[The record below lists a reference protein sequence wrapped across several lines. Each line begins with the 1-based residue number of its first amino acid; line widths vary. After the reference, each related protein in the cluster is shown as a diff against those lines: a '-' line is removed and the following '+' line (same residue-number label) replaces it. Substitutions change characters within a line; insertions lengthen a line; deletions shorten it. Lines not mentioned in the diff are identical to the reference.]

1 MKSSKEYYSEI
12 YYSGVDRYFEC
23 KMRAQEYYIKKN
35 NEKSSKGAER
45 DSYQFSYICYDGE
58 KGQIQGPTAFNVRLP
73 ETDYV
78 RLLTLQLYDKE
89 GLTYNRILFIA
100 PDIIQAIDK
109 QVESSFGK
117 QDGTVN
123 CLPYVVSFDEIIED
137 AKKVEETMSTDR
149 DSSSKELK
157 SYEFKVWIDGNYY
170 YEDEEIEAEIML
182 SDDEVET
189 IKRLVREY
197 DSDLSC
203 GLMPILKEGD
213 AHLYNKF
220 FSEIYPPVFYE
231 LFQRD
236 EMFEPIPGD
245 EGKKWEEED
254 VIYLMETYGDG
265 YCFDDAYICY
275 IPEDMI
281 PPKMTLTKGMS
292 KDEMLKYIRKW
303 SSMRNDIYDNITC
316 YHDIPVSEQDHYNEV
331 IENRL
336 LSILTKSIEENDES
350 SLASED
356 FDPFEDIFPTM
367 IANEIYEECQNNNQQ
382 KKNSTGNPKKQYT
395 IKGKIIGTWNEH
407 YVDIDVELT
416 DNELEQIKAQIKKHP
431 ECDDL
436 REIIEDD
443 FLYVTIQEKLIQAAH
458 EYYVQE
464 GINDGMTREEAEN
477 VELIGNE
484 YSCPIP
490 EAWK

>member
-23 KMRAQEYYIKKN
+23 KVRAQEYYIKKN
-35 NEKSSKGAER
+35 NEKSSKGEER
-45 DSYQFSYICYDGE
+45 DCYRFSYICYDGE
-58 KGQIQGPTAFNVRLP
+58 KGQVQGPTAFNVRLP

-89 GLTYNRILFIA
+89 GMTYNHILFIA

-137 AKKVEETMSTDR
+137 AKKVEETMSTDK
-149 DSSSKELK
+149 DSSSKELR

-197 DSDLSC
+197 DSELSC

-213 AHLYNKF
+213 AHLYIKF

-265 YCFDDAYICY
+265 YCFDDAYKCH
-275 IPEDMI
+275 IPEDMM
-281 PPKMTLTKGMS
+281 PEEMT
-292 KDEMLKYIRKW
+292 E
-303 SSMRNDIYDNITC
+303 
-316 YHDIPVSEQDHYNEV
+316 
-331 IENRL
+331 
-336 LSILTKSIEENDES
+336 
-350 SLASED
+350 
-356 FDPFEDIFPTM
+356 
-367 IANEIYEECQNNNQQ
+367 
-382 KKNSTGNPKKQYT
+382 
-395 IKGKIIGTWNEH
+395 
-407 YVDIDVELT
+407 
-416 DNELEQIKAQIKKHP
+416 
-431 ECDDL
+431 
-436 REIIEDD
+436 
-443 FLYVTIQEKLIQAAH
+443 
-458 EYYVQE
+458 
-464 GINDGMTREEAEN
+464 
-477 VELIGNE
+477 
-484 YSCPIP
+484 
-490 EAWK
+490 

>member
-58 KGQIQGPTAFNVRLP
+58 NGQVQGPTAFNVRLP

-89 GLTYNRILFIA
+89 GLTYNHILFIA
-100 PDIIQAIDK
+100 PDIIQTIDK

-117 QDGTVN
+117 QDGIVKS
-123 CLPYVVSFDEIIED
+123 LPYEVVFDEIIED
-137 AKKVEETMSTDR
+137 AKEIEKTMSTDT

-245 EGKKWEEED
+245 EGKEWEEED

-275 IPEDMI
+275 IPEDMM
-281 PPKMTLTKGMS
+281 PEEMT
-292 KDEMLKYIRKW
+292 E
-303 SSMRNDIYDNITC
+303 
-316 YHDIPVSEQDHYNEV
+316 
-331 IENRL
+331 
-336 LSILTKSIEENDES
+336 
-350 SLASED
+350 
-356 FDPFEDIFPTM
+356 
-367 IANEIYEECQNNNQQ
+367 
-382 KKNSTGNPKKQYT
+382 
-395 IKGKIIGTWNEH
+395 
-407 YVDIDVELT
+407 
-416 DNELEQIKAQIKKHP
+416 
-431 ECDDL
+431 
-436 REIIEDD
+436 
-443 FLYVTIQEKLIQAAH
+443 
-458 EYYVQE
+458 
-464 GINDGMTREEAEN
+464 
-477 VELIGNE
+477 
-484 YSCPIP
+484 
-490 EAWK
+490 

>member
-12 YYSGVDRYFEC
+12 YYSGADRYFEC
-23 KMRAQEYYIKKN
+23 KMRAQEYYIN
-35 NEKSSKGAER
+35 
-45 DSYQFSYICYDGE
+45 
-58 KGQIQGPTAFNVRLP
+58 RLP

-100 PDIIQAIDK
+100 PDIIQTIDK

-117 QDGTVN
+117 QDGIVKS
-123 CLPYVVSFDEIIED
+123 LQYEVVFDEIIED
-137 AKKVEETMSTDR
+137 AKKVEKTMSTGT

-189 IKRLVREY
+189 IKKLVREY
-197 DSDLSC
+197 DADLSC
-203 GLMPILKEGD
+203 GLMPILKKGD
-213 AHLYNKF
+213 VHLYNKF

-245 EGKKWEEED
+245 EGKEWEEED

-265 YCFDDAYICY
+265 YCFDDAYKCY
-275 IPEDMI
+275 IPEDMM
-281 PPKMTLTKGMS
+281 PSKMTLTKGMS
-292 KDEMLKYIRKW
+292 KD
-303 SSMRNDIYDNITC
+303 D
-316 YHDIPVSEQDHYNEV
+316 
-331 IENRL
+331 
-336 LSILTKSIEENDES
+336 
-350 SLASED
+350 
-356 FDPFEDIFPTM
+356 
-367 IANEIYEECQNNNQQ
+367 YEECQNNNQQ
-382 KKNSTGNPKKQYT
+382 KN
-395 IKGKIIGTWNEH
+395 
-407 YVDIDVELT
+407 
-416 DNELEQIKAQIKKHP
+416 
-431 ECDDL
+431 DL
-436 REIIEDD
+436 RQIIEDD
-443 FLYVTIQEKLIQAAH
+443 YLYVTIQEKLIQAAH

>member
-23 KMRAQEYYIKKN
+23 KASAQEYYIKKN

-100 PDIIQAIDK
+100 PDIIQTIDK

-117 QDGTVN
+117 QDGIVKS
-123 CLPYVVSFDEIIED
+123 LPYEVVFDEIIED
-137 AKKVEETMSTDR
+137 AKEIEKTMSTDT

-189 IKRLVREY
+189 IKKLVKEY

-245 EGKKWEEED
+245 EGKEWEEED

-265 YCFDDAYICY
+265 YCFDDAYKCY
-275 IPEDMI
+275 IPEDMM
-281 PPKMTLTKGMS
+281 PSKMTLTKLMS
-292 KDEMLKYIRKW
+292 KD
-303 SSMRNDIYDNITC
+303 D
-316 YHDIPVSEQDHYNEV
+316 
-331 IENRL
+331 
-336 LSILTKSIEENDES
+336 
-350 SLASED
+350 
-356 FDPFEDIFPTM
+356 
-367 IANEIYEECQNNNQQ
+367 YEECQNNNQQ

-436 REIIEDD
+436 RQIIEDD
-443 FLYVTIQEKLIQAAH
+443 YLYVTIQEKLIQAAH

>member
-23 KMRAQEYYIKKN
+23 KVRAQEYYIKKN

-45 DSYQFSYICYDGE
+45 DSYQFSYICYDSE

-100 PDIIQAIDK
+100 PDIIQTIDK

-117 QDGTVN
+117 QDGTMS
-123 CLPYVVSFDEIIED
+123 CLPYVVVFDEIIED
-137 AKKVEETMSTDR
+137 AKKVEETMSTDK

-189 IKRLVREY
+189 IKKLVKEY

-265 YCFDDAYICY
+265 YCFDDAYKCY
-275 IPEDMI
+275 IPEDMM
-281 PPKMTLTKGMS
+281 PSKMTLTKGMA
-292 KDEMLKYIRKW
+292 KD
-303 SSMRNDIYDNITC
+303 D
-316 YHDIPVSEQDHYNEV
+316 
-331 IENRL
+331 
-336 LSILTKSIEENDES
+336 
-350 SLASED
+350 
-356 FDPFEDIFPTM
+356 
-367 IANEIYEECQNNNQQ
+367 YEECQNNNQQ

-436 REIIEDD
+436 RQIIEDD
-443 FLYVTIQEKLIQAAH
+443 YLYVTIQEKLIQAAH

>member
-23 KMRAQEYYIKKN
+23 KVRAQEYYIKKN
-35 NEKSSKGAER
+35 NEKFSKVAER
-45 DSYQFSYICYDGE
+45 DIYQFSYICYDGE

-100 PDIIQAIDK
+100 PDIIQTIDK

-117 QDGTVN
+117 QDGIVKS
-123 CLPYVVSFDEIIED
+123 LPYEVVFDEIIED
-137 AKKVEETMSTDR
+137 AKEIEKTMSTDT

-189 IKRLVREY
+189 IKKLVKEY

-245 EGKKWEEED
+245 EGKEWEEED

-265 YCFDDAYICY
+265 YCFDDAYKCY
-275 IPEDMI
+275 IPEDMM
-281 PPKMTLTKGMS
+281 PSKMTLTKLMS
-292 KDEMLKYIRKW
+292 KD
-303 SSMRNDIYDNITC
+303 D
-316 YHDIPVSEQDHYNEV
+316 
-331 IENRL
+331 
-336 LSILTKSIEENDES
+336 
-350 SLASED
+350 
-356 FDPFEDIFPTM
+356 
-367 IANEIYEECQNNNQQ
+367 YEECQNNNQQ

-436 REIIEDD
+436 RQIIEDD
-443 FLYVTIQEKLIQAAH
+443 YLYVTIQEKLIQAAH

>member
-1 MKSSKEYYSEI
+1 MKSSKEYYSEV

-23 KMRAQEYYIKKN
+23 KARAQENYIKKN

-45 DSYQFSYICYDGE
+45 DSYQFSYICYDSE
-58 KGQIQGPTAFNVRLP
+58 KGQIQGPTVFNVRLP

-100 PDIIQAIDK
+100 PDIIQTIDK

-117 QDGTVN
+117 QNGTVN
-123 CLPYVVSFDEIIED
+123 CLPYVVVFDEIIED
-137 AKKVEETMSTDR
+137 AKKVEETMSTDK

-189 IKRLVREY
+189 IKKLVKEY

-265 YCFDDAYICY
+265 YCFDDAYKCY
-275 IPEDMI
+275 IPEDMM
-281 PPKMTLTKGMS
+281 PSKMTLTKGMA
-292 KDEMLKYIRKW
+292 KD
-303 SSMRNDIYDNITC
+303 D
-316 YHDIPVSEQDHYNEV
+316 
-331 IENRL
+331 
-336 LSILTKSIEENDES
+336 
-350 SLASED
+350 
-356 FDPFEDIFPTM
+356 
-367 IANEIYEECQNNNQQ
+367 YEECQNNNQQ

-407 YVDIDVELT
+407 YVDIDVELA

-436 REIIEDD
+436 RQIIEDD

-464 GINDGMTREEAEN
+464 GINDGMTREEAED

-490 EAWK
+490 EDWK

>member
-58 KGQIQGPTAFNVRLP
+58 KGQIQGPTAFNVRLL

-100 PDIIQAIDK
+100 PDIIQTIDK

-117 QDGTVN
+117 QDGIVKS
-123 CLPYVVSFDEIIED
+123 LPYEVVFDEIIED
-137 AKKVEETMSTDR
+137 AKEIEKTMSTDT

-189 IKRLVREY
+189 IKKLVKEY

-245 EGKKWEEED
+245 EGKEWEEED

-265 YCFDDAYICY
+265 YCFDDAYKCY
-275 IPEDMI
+275 IPEDMM
-281 PPKMTLTKGMS
+281 PSKMTLTKLMS
-292 KDEMLKYIRKW
+292 KD
-303 SSMRNDIYDNITC
+303 D
-316 YHDIPVSEQDHYNEV
+316 
-331 IENRL
+331 
-336 LSILTKSIEENDES
+336 
-350 SLASED
+350 
-356 FDPFEDIFPTM
+356 
-367 IANEIYEECQNNNQQ
+367 YEECQNNNQQ

-436 REIIEDD
+436 RQIIEDD
-443 FLYVTIQEKLIQAAH
+443 YLYVTIQEKLIQAAH

>member
-23 KMRAQEYYIKKN
+23 KVRAQEYYIKKN
-35 NEKSSKGAER
+35 NEKSSKGEER
-45 DSYQFSYICYDGE
+45 DCYRFSYICYDGE
-58 KGQIQGPTAFNVRLP
+58 KGQVQGPTAFNVRLP

-89 GLTYNRILFIA
+89 GMTYNHILFIA

-137 AKKVEETMSTDR
+137 AKKVEETMSTDK
-149 DSSSKELK
+149 DSSSKELR
-157 SYEFKVWIDGNYY
+157 SYEFKVWIDDNYY

-189 IKRLVREY
+189 IKRLVKEY

-213 AHLYNKF
+213 AHLYIKF

-245 EGKKWEEED
+245 EGKNGRK
-254 VIYLMETYGDG
+254 
-265 YCFDDAYICY
+265 
-275 IPEDMI
+275 
-281 PPKMTLTKGMS
+281 KMLF
-292 KDEMLKYIRKW
+292 I
-303 SSMRNDIYDNITC
+303 
-316 YHDIPVSEQDHYNEV
+316 
-331 IENRL
+331 
-336 LSILTKSIEENDES
+336 
-350 SLASED
+350 
-356 FDPFEDIFPTM
+356 
-367 IANEIYEECQNNNQQ
+367 
-382 KKNSTGNPKKQYT
+382 
-395 IKGKIIGTWNEH
+395 
-407 YVDIDVELT
+407 
-416 DNELEQIKAQIKKHP
+416 
-431 ECDDL
+431 
-436 REIIEDD
+436 
-443 FLYVTIQEKLIQAAH
+443 
-458 EYYVQE
+458 
-464 GINDGMTREEAEN
+464 
-477 VELIGNE
+477 
-484 YSCPIP
+484 
-490 EAWK
+490 

>member
-23 KMRAQEYYIKKN
+23 KVRAQEYYIKKN

-58 KGQIQGPTAFNVRLP
+58 KGKIQGPTAFNVRLP

-100 PDIIQAIDK
+100 PDILQAIDK

-117 QDGTVN
+117 QDGIVKS
-123 CLPYVVSFDEIIED
+123 LPYEVVFDEIIED
-137 AKKVEETMSTDR
+137 AKEIEKTMSTDT

-203 GLMPILKEGD
+203 GLMPILKKGD
-213 AHLYNKF
+213 VHLYNKF

-245 EGKKWEEED
+245 EGKEWEEED

-265 YCFDDAYICY
+265 YCFDDAYKCY
-275 IPEDMI
+275 IPEDMM
-281 PPKMTLTKGMS
+281 PSKMTLTKGMA
-292 KDEMLKYIRKW
+292 KD
-303 SSMRNDIYDNITC
+303 D
-316 YHDIPVSEQDHYNEV
+316 
-331 IENRL
+331 
-336 LSILTKSIEENDES
+336 
-350 SLASED
+350 
-356 FDPFEDIFPTM
+356 
-367 IANEIYEECQNNNQQ
+367 YEECQNNNQQ

-436 REIIEDD
+436 RQIIEDD
-443 FLYVTIQEKLIQAAH
+443 YLYVTIQEKLIQAAH